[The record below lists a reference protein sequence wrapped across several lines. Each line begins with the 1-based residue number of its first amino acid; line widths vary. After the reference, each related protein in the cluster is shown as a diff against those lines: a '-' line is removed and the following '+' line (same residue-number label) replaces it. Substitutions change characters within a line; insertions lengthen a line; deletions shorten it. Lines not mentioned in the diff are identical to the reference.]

1 MLENRALL
9 CEPWE
14 GEEGCGEGDGRQ
26 RRKDSKVTLLQHM
39 LACCRDCE
47 CNLIEHACEKVQDLL
62 RGTPRKVAKEFS
74 TRLKRSVFLS
84 KSNIKWRMPVFFA
97 IYA

>member
-1 MLENRALL
+1 MSLGRGRKDVGREMVGN
-9 CEPWE
+9 
-14 GEEGCGEGDGRQ
+14 EE
-26 RRKDSKVTLLQHM
+26 RKDSKVTLLQHM

-74 TRLKRSVFLS
+74 TR
-84 KSNIKWRMPVFFA
+84 
-97 IYA
+97 Y

>member
-74 TRLKRSVFLS
+74 TR
-84 KSNIKWRMPVFFA
+84 
-97 IYA
+97 Y